1 MKEQTQILIDENCVV
16 LNMRPASKEDAI
28 RGIIEQLA
36 KANKLKNPEAIL
48 TSVLYRES
56 LASTGLEKG
65 VALPHAKTSEVD
77 NLVVGIGIVPN
88 GVDFKSLD
96 NKDAN
101 IIVLVVSSLNSAS
114 AHVAFLASISNL
126 LSKEEVREHLIMAKT
141 KAEVVKEINL

>member
-1 MKEQTQILIDENCVV
+1 MKEQTQVLIDENCVV

-36 KANKLKNPEAIL
+36 RANKLKNPEAIL

-65 VALPHAKTSEVD
+65 IALPHAKTSEVE

-88 GVDFKSLD
+88 GVDFNSLD

-101 IIVLVVSSLNSAS
+101 IIVLVLSSLNSVS

-126 LSKEEVREHLIMAKT
+126 LSKEEVRERLVHAKT

>member
-1 MKEQTQILIDENCVV
+1 MKEQTQVLIDENCVV
-16 LNMRPASKEDAI
+16 LNMRPTSKEDAI

-36 KANKLKNPEAIL
+36 RANKLKNPEAIL

-65 VALPHAKTSEVD
+65 IALPHAKTSEVE

-88 GVDFKSLD
+88 GVDFNSLD

-101 IIVLVVSSLNSAS
+101 IIVLVLSSLNSVS

-126 LSKEEVREHLIMAKT
+126 LSKEEVRERLVHAKT